1 MVSSLQRPSTF
12 RIEKPR
18 LLLVEG
24 NDDNQ
29 FFRRLIERRHGV
41 NEIQQTGIQID
52 RFAEAA
58 KLSPFLANV
67 IAPAIER
74 SMLPVRAIGIVRD
87 ADRSYGS
94 AFQSV
99 QGALRHANLPVPNAP
114 LENTHGALVSGDDIS
129 VVAYIMPDN
138 SSPGDLESL
147 CLDAVLSAPAMP
159 CVSRY
164 FDCLQS
170 IGHVPRQES
179 KARLRAFLAANR
191 DDPTLLTGNAL
202 AAGVIP
208 WNSPAF
214 DDVHEF
220 LDLLDAA
227 D

>member
-1 MVSSLQRPSTF
+1 MVSPSRLAASF
-12 RIEKPR
+12 EIEQPR

-24 NDDNQ
+24 NDDFH
-29 FFRRLIERRHGV
+29 FFRRIIELRGSEGV
-41 NEIQQTGIQID
+41 QIIE
-52 RFAEAA
+52 FGGKN
-58 KLSPFLANV
+58 KLGDFLTDILV
-67 IAPAIER
+67 PR
-74 SMLPVRAIGIVRD
+74 VRAIDIVRIIGVVRD
-87 ADRSYGS
+87 ADDYYDR

-99 QGALRHANLPVPNAP
+99 AESLRRAGLPIPAAPMVSANGILDGAVIL
-114 LENTHGALVSGDDIS
+114 SS
-129 VVAYIMPDN
+129 VYIMPDN
-138 SSPGDLESL
+138 GSPGDLESL
-147 CLDAVLSAPAMP
+147 CLDAVNGAPAMP

-208 WNSPAF
+208 WDSPAF
-214 DDVHEF
+214 DDVHKF
-220 LDLLDAA
+220 LDMLDAA